1 MLKNKIVEGIDEFG
15 APDEKYYAFDWDDN
29 IVSMPTKI
37 ILKDEDGD
45 EVGMST
51 EDFATYREE
60 IGKEPFEFDG
70 HTIVGYSEDALIW
83 FGVKGDKQFI
93 VDAMMAKPGP
103 SWDDFVEAINNG
115 SIFAIVTARGHSPLK
130 IRSTIENMIM
140 GDYKGISKRELIK
153 NLRKYREIAGEE
165 DMDDKELIDAYLDMC
180 KYYPVTFGSGSATK
194 PEHGKLVA
202 LKEFQQYV
210 KYLSN
215 IIHKPVYFRNKISNN
230 FVPQIIFSDDDER
243 NLEYTH
249 EKLSKNPDNIIKFVS
264 TKGGE
269 KKPYGEE
276 L

>member
-1 MLKNKIVEGIDEFG
+1 
-15 APDEKYYAFDWDDN
+15 
-29 IVSMPTKI
+29 
-37 ILKDEDGD
+37 
-45 EVGMST
+45 
-51 EDFATYREE
+51 
-60 IGKEPFEFDG
+60 
-70 HTIVGYSEDALIW
+70 
-83 FGVKGDKQFI
+83 
-93 VDAMMAKPGP
+93 
-103 SWDDFVEAINNG
+103 
-115 SIFAIVTARGHSPLK
+115 
-130 IRSTIENMIM
+130 MIM